1 MRFANVLA
9 AAMMLALTVVAP
21 MDAALAAVADGAADP
36 APRPILAEDVV
47 VVSDRIVRL
56 GDLFHNTGDKA
67 ATPVAYAP
75 RPGSRAIFDARWLY
89 RTARAH
95 KLAWRPLSRNA
106 RVIVERDSA
115 VVARDEVEDLVI
127 AALAEQ
133 GVDSGALQVEIDNT
147 SFRLHLP
154 ADSMALPVIE
164 DLSVDQRRGRFA
176 AVLATVGGEE
186 RDRRVRI
193 TGRLNAMTDVPVLRR
208 RIDGGDVIA
217 AADVDWVRMP
227 SQSLQKTTILA
238 ASDLVGMT
246 PRRVLRSGQPVRASD
261 VHPPVVVE
269 KGQLVTIVLSTP
281 GMILTARG
289 RALQDGAM
297 GELIR
302 VSNTHSSLV
311 IQATVSAPGEVIAGP
326 PASQL

>member
-1 MRFANVLA
+1 MRFANTLA
-9 AAMMLALTVVAP
+9 LMLALALMATTGLVAAR
-21 MDAALAAVADGAADP
+21 AAGTDDGADAIL
-36 APRPILAEDVV
+36 RPVLAEDVV
-47 VVSDRIVRL
+47 VVSDRVVHL
-56 GDLFHNTGDKA
+56 GDLFHNIGEKA
-67 ATPVAYAP
+67 TTPVAYAP
-75 RPGSRAIFDARWLY
+75 RPGGRAIFDARWLY

-106 RVIVERDSA
+106 RVTVERDST
-115 VVARDEVEDLVI
+115 VIARDEVEDLVI
-127 AALAEQ
+127 AALTDQ
-133 GVDSGALQVEIDNT
+133 GVDTGALRVEIDNS

-154 ADSMALPVIE
+154 VDSMALPVIE
-164 DLSVDQRRGRFA
+164 DLTVDQRRGRFA
-176 AVLATVGGEE
+176 AVLAMIGDE

-193 TGRLNAMTDVPVLRR
+193 TGRLDAMTDVPVLRR
-208 RIDGGDVIA
+208 RINGGDIIA

-238 ASDLVGMT
+238 VSDLVGMT
-246 PRRVLRSGQPVRASD
+246 PRRVLRAGQPVRASD
-261 VHPPVVVE
+261 VHAPVVVE

-302 VSNTHSSLV
+302 VSNTQSSLV
-311 IQATVSAPGEVIAGP
+311 IQATVAAPGEVIVGA
-326 PASQL
+326 PALAY

>member
-1 MRFANVLA
+1 MRFANVFA
-9 AAMMLALTVVAP
+9 AALVLALTAFAP
-21 MDAALAAVADGAADP
+21 IGAALAAGADDGADAV
-36 APRPILAEDVV
+36 PRPVLAEDVV
-47 VVSDRIVRL
+47 AVSDRVIRL
-56 GDLFHNTGDKA
+56 GDLFHNVGEQA

-106 RVIVERDSA
+106 RVTVERDST
-115 VVARDEVEDLVI
+115 VIARDEVEDLVI
-127 AALAEQ
+127 AALADQ
-133 GVDSGALQVEIDNT
+133 GVDTGALQVEIDNT

-154 ADSMALPVIE
+154 VDSMALPVIE
-164 DLSVDQRRGRFA
+164 DLSVDQRRSRFV
-176 AVLATVGGEE
+176 AVLATVGGDE

-217 AADVDWVRMP
+217 AADVDWVRLP
-227 SQSLQKTTILA
+227 SRSLQKTTILA
-238 ASDLVGMT
+238 EADLIGMT

-261 VHPPVVVE
+261 VHPPVVVR

-289 RALQDGAM
+289 RALEDGAM

-302 VSNTHSSLV
+302 VSNIQSSLV
-311 IQATVSAPGEVIAGP
+311 IQATVSAPGEVVAGAP
-326 PASQL
+326 GAEL